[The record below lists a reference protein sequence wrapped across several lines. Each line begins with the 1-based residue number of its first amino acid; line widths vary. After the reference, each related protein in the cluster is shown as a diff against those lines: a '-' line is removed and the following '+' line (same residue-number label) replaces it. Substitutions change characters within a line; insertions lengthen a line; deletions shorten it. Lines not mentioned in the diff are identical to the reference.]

1 MQHRKS
7 FLQKCFDKVF
17 FTQMFS
23 FGRVSRLTEDS
34 NDDNV
39 NDDGNE
45 ADDDAVMM
53 MMMVVAMILMMIFCV
68 EKAFSRFTAQP
79 LLLNWPTLEKTQ
91 QTLALMITILM
102 IIMIIMI
109 MMILTIV
116 IK

>member
-34 NDDNV
+34 NDDND

-45 ADDDAVMM
+45 ADDDAVM

-91 QTLALMITILM
+91 QTLALMITI
-102 IIMIIMI
+102 IMIIMI